1 MKFRLPMV
9 VCASLLLA
17 IGMDG
22 AMAQSAVKTGKERLG
37 NKAND
42 DQRVDNCK
50 VAPEHWGKRARSSF
64 CAHGGK
70 LDVTH

>member
-50 VAPEHWGKRARSSF
+50 VAPGTLGQEGPRVLL
-64 CAHGGK
+64 CA
-70 LDVTH
+70 

>member
-1 MKFRLPMV
+1 
-9 VCASLLLA
+9 
-17 IGMDG
+17 MDG

-50 VAPEHWGKRARSSF
+50 VAPEHWGKKARSSS
-64 CAHGGK
+64 CAHSGK
-70 LDVTH
+70 PDVTH